1 MQAKRALLMG
11 RGRLQLSVATH
22 ALFALMFF
30 SGPFLGNLSTTF
42 TNQDFYP
49 VSVFLRCPTRITTFQ
64 KG

>member
-11 RGRLQLSVATH
+11 RGKLQLSVATH

-49 VSVFLRCPTRITTFQ
+49 VI
-64 KG
+64 